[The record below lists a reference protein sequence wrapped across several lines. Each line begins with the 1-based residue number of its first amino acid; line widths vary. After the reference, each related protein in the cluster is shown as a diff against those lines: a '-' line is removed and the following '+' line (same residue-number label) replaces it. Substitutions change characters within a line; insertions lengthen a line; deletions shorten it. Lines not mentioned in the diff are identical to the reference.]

1 MKKIILAVTTA
12 FMLVSGAINAQVN
25 VKKAESPDNRY
36 PFVKGNLLL
45 SKDNVKLNYVKNTEI
60 RLDTLKLK
68 NIGNKPMTLGFQSLP
83 PHMNAVAQPAL
94 LAPKQE
100 GIVVVKYN
108 AALKND
114 YGYSYENLNIVTNDA
129 PDSLKSIFVMVYLE
143 EDFTGL
149 SKEQMENAPR
159 ISFKE
164 EKLEFGKIK
173 AGDRIK
179 HSFVFTNTG
188 KSDLIIRKTKASC
201 GCTASEPAK
210 SLLKPG
216 ESSTIDINFDS
227 AGLKG
232 DQHKTVFVYN
242 NDPRYSTVALHIT
255 GVVE

>member
-12 FMLVSGAINAQVN
+12 FLLVSGAINAQVN
-25 VKKAESPDNRY
+25 VKKAESPDSRY

-114 YGYSYENLNIVTNDA
+114 AITILIENSRYFGIEHVFPNQMKDA
-129 PDSLKSIFVMVYLE
+129 IHQL
-143 EDFTGL
+143 
-149 SKEQMENAPR
+149 
-159 ISFKE
+159 
-164 EKLEFGKIK
+164 
-173 AGDRIK
+173 
-179 HSFVFTNTG
+179 
-188 KSDLIIRKTKASC
+188 
-201 GCTASEPAK
+201 
-210 SLLKPG
+210 
-216 ESSTIDINFDS
+216 
-227 AGLKG
+227 
-232 DQHKTVFVYN
+232 
-242 NDPRYSTVALHIT
+242 
-255 GVVE
+255 

>member
-1 MKKIILAVTTA
+1 MKKMILPVAA
-12 FMLVSGAINAQVN
+12 LILMLSGMLHAQVA
-25 VKKAESPDNRY
+25 VKKAESPDKNY
-36 PFVKGNLLL
+36 PFVKGNLLV
-45 SKDNVKLNYVKNTEI
+45 SKDNIKLNYVKNTEI
-60 RLDTLKLK
+60 RHDTLRVK
-68 NIGNKPMTLGFQSLP
+68 NNWSKPMNLGFDKLP
-83 PHMNAVAQPAL
+83 PHLAAVAEPAVLQPD
-94 LAPKQE
+94 QE

-114 YGYSYENLNIVTNDA
+114 YGYSYENLNIVTNDTA
-129 PDSLKSIFVMVYLE
+129 ESLKSFFVMVYLE
-143 EDFTGL
+143 EDFTKL
-149 SKEQMENAPR
+149 TKDQLENAPR

-173 AGDRIK
+173 AGNRIK
-179 HSFVFTNTG
+179 HSFVFTNEG

-216 ESSTIDINFDS
+216 ESSTINIDFDTT
-227 AGLKG
+227 GMKG

-255 GVVE
+255 GIVE